1 MLELA
6 LIIIHVTIAI
16 GFIYFS
22 KKLLK
27 AIIRN
32 RKISDRIKK
41 MSFAEYNLND
51 CEGLQS
57 PSIFVGIVDGSILNS
72 ISVGIINA
80 NKQTVSCKS
89 FSLIETSV
97 SETKLLLNEDKRISE
112 LEAIVDF
119 LRDQILEPQSAV
131 VLMEI
136 PSAVLDVNSLYLKI
150 LLLLSRKDYC
160 EFEIRFIEENRRVQL
175 GFQYFISYEQG
186 ATPISYL
193 IPEETRLMAQ
203 LDRGAIYLQKALSK
217 AYSQFLFGSSSS
229 SECASECA
237 SVFAALIAKNKNL
250 YYFLNSE
257 GQVQSSQDLL
267 EFMRNHEEGY
277 PTAVIAGSEVFVTLK
292 LPITKQEGIEKL
304 PLKYALAKKQYNFL
318 GETNAYK
325 FALLSVCRLWKIRLY
340 CLSWHD
346 EEGAGLLN
354 SDVNFLNPD
363 ADEFFPL
370 PKRYVIYEPSEEM
383 GLVESSALLAS
394 IKAIQR

>member
-32 RKISDRIKK
+32 RRISDRIKK
-41 MSFAEYNLND
+41 MSFAEYNYNN

-112 LEAIVDF
+112 LEAIVNF
-119 LRDQILEPQSAV
+119 LRDQIIEPQSAR

-150 LLLLSRKDYC
+150 LLLLARKDYC

-175 GFQYFISYEQG
+175 GFQYLISYEQG

-203 LDRGAIYLQKALSK
+203 PDRGVIYLQKDLSK
-217 AYSQFLFGSSSS
+217 AYSQFLLGSSSS
-229 SECASECA
+229 SECA

-267 EFMRNHEEGY
+267 DFMRNHEEGY

-304 PLKYALAKKQYNFL
+304 PLNYALAKKQYNFL